1 MSIQDLKSRIPDY
14 AKDLRLN
21 LSTVLTS
28 EGSPA
33 LNDAQRW
40 GVALASAF
48 STGQRDLLA
57 SIDADAGELLDDS
70 YRKAARSAASIMGMN
85 NIYYR
90 FLHLSSN
97 EDYGQMPARL
107 RMTVIGNPGIEKV
120 DFELFSLAVSAI
132 NGCGLCID
140 SHEKVL
146 RHAGMSTSAIQDA
159 VRIASVVNAVGSVLA
174 QEAA

>member
-1 MSIQDLKSRIPDY
+1 MSIQAIKSAIPDY

-21 LSTVLTS
+21 LSSVLGGD
-28 EGSPA
+28 GSPA

-40 GVALASAF
+40 GVALASAYAV
-48 STGQRDLLA
+48 GNRELLA
-57 SIDADAGELLDDS
+57 SIEAGAGEQLDDA
-70 YRKAARSAASIMGMN
+70 YRQAARSSAAIMGMN

-90 FLHLSSN
+90 FVHLSSN
-97 EDYGQMPARL
+97 QDYGQMPARL

-132 NGCGLCID
+132 NGCGMCID

-146 RHAGMSTSAIQDA
+146 RQAGFSTAGIQDA
-159 VRIASVVNAVGSVLA
+159 VRIAAVIHAVAGVLQ
-174 QEAA
+174 QES